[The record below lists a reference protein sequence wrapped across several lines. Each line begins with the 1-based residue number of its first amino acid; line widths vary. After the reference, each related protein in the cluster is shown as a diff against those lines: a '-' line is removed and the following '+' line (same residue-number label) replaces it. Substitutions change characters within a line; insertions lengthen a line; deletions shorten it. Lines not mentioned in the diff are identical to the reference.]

1 MSAKIKPVF
10 EEIIPP
16 ILIKAY
22 RLIFNNKYGFF
33 GNYSSWEDALKDSDG
48 YDSDLILEKV
58 RDSLLKV
65 KEGKAVYERDSVLFD
80 KIHYSWPV
88 LAGLLRIA
96 SANKNKLSVL
106 DFGGSLGSH
115 YYQYKQ
121 FLSDLDELRWSI
133 VEQEKFVRCGKQL
146 FENEQL
152 KFYSDLETCL
162 KHEQP
167 DVILLS
173 GVIQYLEY
181 PYRLLECLLDCNIK
195 HIIFDRTPFIK
206 GCRDRLTVQR
216 VPPQIYDASYP
227 AWFFNL
233 DKFMSFFSDKY
244 QLLLEFDALAG
255 LIPLT
260 DTYAED
266 KGFLFCKK

>member
-22 RLIFNNKYGFF
+22 RIISNNKYGYF

-121 FLSDLDELRWSI
+121 FLLDLDELRWSI
-133 VEQEKFVRCGKQL
+133 VEQEKFVLCGQQL

-152 KFYSDLETCL
+152 KFYSDIENCL
-162 KHEQP
+162 NHEKP

-173 GVIQYLEY
+173 SVIQYLQY
-181 PYRLLECLLDCNIK
+181 PYGLLEYLLDCNIK
-195 HIIFDRTPFIK
+195 HMLFDRTPFIK
-206 GCRDRLTVQR
+206 GCDDRLTVQR

-227 AWFFNL
+227 AWFLNKSKFL
-233 DKFMSFFSDKY
+233 DYFKSKY
-244 QLLLEFDALAG
+244 ALIAEFDAPD
-255 LIPLT
+255 IVNIT
-260 DTYAED
+260 SNF
-266 KGFLFCKK
+266 KGFIFTRR